1 MDKIDKILHLVDNP
15 GEYSPEEVDRLLA
28 DPEMRKLYE
37 TLSAASSALHASEVA
52 ADEEETDAEW
62 CRFSRQHRFS
72 AWRSLWR
79 QRRAAVITAVV
90 ASSLVAVGMG
100 IGFSV
105 YHSRS
110 VKSVDS
116 EIKVMAVDEAS
127 ALPAGDSS
135 IIEPA
140 LAVADLPAS
149 VEFED
154 ETLETILGRIAE
166 AYGLEVRYLSDAP
179 KTIRLYFVWQTAMTP
194 AETIASLDNF
204 ERFSASLDGATIIV
218 E

>member
-15 GEYSPEEVDRLLA
+15 GEYSPEEIDRLLA
-28 DPEMRKLYE
+28 DPEMRRLYE

-52 ADEEETDAEW
+52 ADEDETDAEW
-62 CRFSRQHRFS
+62 RRFSRRHRFS

-79 QRRAAVITAVV
+79 QRRAAVIAAVV
-90 ASSLVAVGMG
+90 ATSLVAVGMG

-105 YHSRS
+105 YHSKS
-110 VKSVDS
+110 AGSVDP
-116 EIKVMAVDEAS
+116 EMKVVAVNEVS
-127 ALPAGDSS
+127 SIPTGDSS
-135 IIEPA
+135 TVEPA
-140 LAVADLPAS
+140 LAVVDLPAS

-166 AYGLEVRYLSDAP
+166 AHGLEVRYLSDAP
-179 KTIRLYFVWQTAMTP
+179 KTIRLYFVWQTTMTP

-204 ERFSASLDGATIIV
+204 ERFSVTFDGATIIV